1 VAAYYYEAMVRYGE
15 SVLVTDLQGRHHQG
29 RCSGSVGA
37 EGEVGG
43 VALVAQRGRDAGVGA
58 AVAGGVAG
66 FVVVGE
72 GRVAGAPTVA
82 RSVTVGA
89 MTSLSLSASR
99 ARLRKSKLGAALWEG
114 WLGRRTFGQRRERIG
129 GGSVAEQPA
138 DSVVG
143 EDLVADRDHKEPA
156 GRAAQAGE
164 VERGHRAEEH
174 SEFEE

>member
-66 FVVVGE
+66 VSSWLE
-72 GRVAGAPTVA
+72 RAGW
-82 RSVTVGA
+82 R
-89 MTSLSLSASR
+89 
-99 ARLRKSKLGAALWEG
+99 
-114 WLGRRTFGQRRERIG
+114 GRRP
-129 GGSVAEQPA
+129 SP
-138 DSVVG
+138 
-143 EDLVADRDHKEPA
+143 
-156 GRAAQAGE
+156 GR
-164 VERGHRAEEH
+164 
-174 SEFEE
+174 